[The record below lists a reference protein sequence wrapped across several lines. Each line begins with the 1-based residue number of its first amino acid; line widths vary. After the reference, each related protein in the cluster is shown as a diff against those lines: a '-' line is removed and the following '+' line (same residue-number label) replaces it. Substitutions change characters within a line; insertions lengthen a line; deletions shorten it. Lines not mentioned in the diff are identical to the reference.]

1 MKNNNLYILCVLL
14 LSSCGDSGTATTDEP
29 TPDTAIGL
37 TLSKKTATTSSS
49 GESDTFTVKL
59 KTKESVSVSI
69 SSSNT
74 DAGSVYPTSLSF
86 SESNWNVNQTVTVT
100 GLCDAFHTSG
110 TNKTT
115 YNVVLSPSSANYS
128 STQNKTVTVS
138 DNDKAAFNI
147 SSISGNVYER
157 GDNASFSVK
166 LCSQPTSNVS
176 IAVSSSDTTEGTVST
191 NSLTFSTDNWST
203 AQTVS
208 VLSKDDNV
216 ADDDVEFS
224 IKLAEA
230 SSSDSNYNS
239 LDPND
244 VTVINK
250 DNDSADITISKPTL
264 TTSEAGDNDSFTVVL
279 DTGLDNITKVTVI
292 PTSSNTSRAT
302 VSPSNFT
309 FDNSTWNVAQTFT
322 VTGVDDFIDNIGDNE
337 TYSISFSIT
346 SSANV
351 WNTLSLDNKTITGT
365 NTDNDTASVLID
377 NSTTKNVSEFLNSA
391 YILVTLATIPSS
403 NVILPVSSDNTTQ
416 GTVSPAALVITPSN
430 WNTPNTVTVTGV
442 DDDIN
447 DGTSFFNIKFANS
460 ISTDSKYDNVTPDK
474 PSVPMKNIDDGN
486 D

>member
-1 MKNNNLYILCVLL
+1 M
-14 LSSCGDSGTATTDEP
+14 
-29 TPDTAIGL
+29 
-37 TLSKKTATTSSS
+37 
-49 GESDTFTVKL
+49 
-59 KTKESVSVSI
+59 
-69 SSSNT
+69 
-74 DAGSVYPTSLSF
+74 
-86 SESNWNVNQTVTVT
+86 
-100 GLCDAFHTSG
+100 
-110 TNKTT
+110 
-115 YNVVLSPSSANYS
+115 
-128 STQNKTVTVS
+128 
-138 DNDKAAFNI
+138 
-147 SSISGNVYER
+147 
-157 GDNASFSVK
+157 
-166 LCSQPTSNVS
+166 
-176 IAVSSSDTTEGTVST
+176 
-191 NSLTFSTDNWST
+191 
-203 AQTVS
+203 
-208 VLSKDDNV
+208 
-216 ADDDVEFS
+216 
-224 IKLAEA
+224 
-230 SSSDSNYNS
+230 
-239 LDPND
+239 DPND

-351 WNTLSLDNKTITGT
+351 WNTLSLDNKTITVT

-447 DGTSFFNIKFANS
+447 DGTSFFNIKFSNS
-460 ISTDSKYDNVTPDK
+460 ISTDSKYDNVTLDIQ
-474 PSVPMKNIDDGN
+474 SVPIKKLMMEMIKVL
-486 D
+486 